1 MTTENVMT
9 ITKIMESLPENQ
21 QEQVIEHLREYIL
34 DLQDEIR
41 WQQSFKN
48 SEQQLI
54 KAAQIAKQQIANGQ
68 AEMMDYEKL

>member
-54 KAAQIAKQQIANGQ
+54 KAAQIANGQ